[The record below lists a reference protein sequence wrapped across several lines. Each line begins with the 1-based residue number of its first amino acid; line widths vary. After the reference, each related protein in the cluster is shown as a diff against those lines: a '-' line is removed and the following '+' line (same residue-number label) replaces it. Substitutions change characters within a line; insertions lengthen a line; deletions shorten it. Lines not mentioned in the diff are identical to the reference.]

1 MSNFTG
7 SQSDSPLLLTGKRLL
22 ITGVVNSDSIAFASA
37 QAAQRAGAEIVLAV
51 LPRDL
56 ERAQEARAELD
67 HPVEMI
73 EMDITNADDV
83 EAMRSWIS
91 KEWGELDG
99 ALHAIAFA
107 PRQALSGAMR
117 EATIEQAAKA
127 FETSTFSYVTL
138 ASVLEDLAPAAGGS
152 LVGLDFH
159 ASAAWPLYNWMGV
172 CKAALEATSRY
183 VARDL
188 GGRKIRS
195 NLVAAGPLA
204 TRAASGIP
212 EFAHLVEAWEERAAI
227 TWDPADASP
236 VGEVVA
242 FLFSDASRMISG
254 EVLHV
259 DGGFHA
265 MASGTDPKE
274 IVPGA

>member
-7 SQSDSPLLLTGKRLL
+7 SLSDSPLLLAGKRLL

-37 QAAQRAGAEIVLAV
+37 RAAQRAGAEIVLAV
-51 LPRDL
+51 LPRDR
-56 ERAQEARAELD
+56 ERAEEARLELD

-83 EAMRSWIS
+83 NATRRWIT
-91 KEWGELDG
+91 ETWGALDG

-117 EATIEQAAKA
+117 EATVEQAARA

-138 ASVLEDLAPAAGGS
+138 ASMLEDLAPPTGGS

-188 GGRKIRS
+188 GPRKIRS
-195 NLVAAGPLA
+195 NLVAAGPLT

-212 EFAHLVEAWEERAAI
+212 EFAHLVDAWEERSAV
-227 TWDPADASP
+227 TWDPNDASP

-265 MASGTDPKE
+265 MASGADAKE
-274 IVPGA
+274 ISPGA